1 MKGRIATGLLAIAF
15 AGAGCGDS
23 DSDEPS
29 SSTTAPAA
37 SALMCPDPTTHA
49 AAPFDANEL
58 VGKTVKEA
66 EAVASQ
72 HACTV
77 RVTERDG
84 EPLPAT
90 MDLRGDRI
98 DVTVVDGKITAVALS

>member
-1 MKGRIATGLLAIAF
+1 MRGRIAIALLVVAF
-15 AGAGCGDS
+15 AGCGQSDDS
-23 DSDEPS
+23 DG
-29 SSTTAPAA
+29 SSTTTTPAA
-37 SALMCPDPTTHA
+37 APQMCPDPATHA

-58 VGKTVKEA
+58 VGKTVEEA
-66 EAVASQ
+66 EGIASE
-72 HACTV
+72 HGCTV

-98 DVTVVDGKITAVALS
+98 DVTVIDGKITAVALS